1 MTWTYTDLVNK
12 EPSVAKKEKIRR
24 CILLQD
30 QGFSDAEIANRL
42 GYKNVISVSGLRASK
57 WFHQEAKRLSP
68 KLKNPVG
75 KKVGRVTADDHRRI
89 RELHAQGLN
98 NEQIAAAMPEWAD
111 STIQRHIKKLGL
123 RPPRK
128 APLSN
133 DEKTEIIRLREQEEM
148 SHKQIALKIGRPES
162 TVSAFCVKHFG
173 YTRPDIVK
181 KQENV
186 APPSKS
192 VPRSDEEAHPSQ
204 RLCRDG
210 FPVGQLSRAVSQN
223 GTPET
228 HQKQQSREDTGKSLK
243 PSGYKDTS
251 ASLSFHFRSIAFQS
265 SPRRS
270 PCQITQEVR
279 QSLLNQPTF
288 CDTWHA
294 GECDVLETLVTR
306 IRSQMGI
313 PNVRELKRQPL

>member
-1 MTWTYTDLVNK
+1 MAWTYTDLVNK
-12 EPSVAKKEKIRR
+12 EPSEAKKQKIRQ

-30 QGFSDAEIANRL
+30 AGLSDAEIANRL
-42 GYKNVISVSGLRASK
+42 GYKNVISVSGLRATN
-57 WFHQEAKRLSP
+57 WFHQEAERLAHQ
-68 KLKNPVG
+68 LKNPVG
-75 KKVGRVTADDHRRI
+75 KRVRRITADDHRRI

-128 APLSN
+128 ARLS
-133 DEKTEIIRLREQEEM
+133 DEEKAEIVRLREQEEM
-148 SHKQIALKIGRPES
+148 SHKQISIEIGRPES

-181 KQENV
+181 NQQNV
-186 APPSKS
+186 TPP
-192 VPRSDEEAHPSQ
+192 
-204 RLCRDG
+204 
-210 FPVGQLSRAVSQN
+210 AVSQN
-223 GTPET
+223 GTLEMPK
-228 HQKQQSREDTGKSLK
+228 KQSFRFQSL
-243 PSGYKDTS
+243 
-251 ASLSFHFRSIAFQS
+251 AFQP

-279 QSLLNQPTF
+279 ESLLNQPTF

-313 PNVRELKRQPL
+313 PNVRDQKRNTR